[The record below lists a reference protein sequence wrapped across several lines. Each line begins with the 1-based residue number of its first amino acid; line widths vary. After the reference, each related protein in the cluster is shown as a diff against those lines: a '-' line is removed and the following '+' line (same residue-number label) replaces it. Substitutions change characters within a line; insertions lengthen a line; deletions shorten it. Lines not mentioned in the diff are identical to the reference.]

1 MPEKIPDLFGLI
13 GDKSDGI
20 PGVTK
25 IGEKKALAIF
35 SQYDS
40 LEKIYDNI
48 DNLKNI
54 DGIGPSLIKNLINE
68 KDIAFM
74 SRELAK
80 IFTDLDISV
89 EESGL
94 QYGMDREKLYSL
106 CIILEFKMF
115 IKQLGLEEKL

>member
-1 MPEKIPDLFGLI
+1 MLYLKKIPDLFGLI

-40 LEKIYDNI
+40 LEKIYENI
-48 DNLKNI
+48 DNLKSI

-68 KDIAFM
+68 KDIAFY
-74 SRELAK
+74 E
-80 IFTDLDISV
+80 
-89 EESGL
+89 
-94 QYGMDREKLYSL
+94 
-106 CIILEFKMF
+106 
-115 IKQLGLEEKL
+115 